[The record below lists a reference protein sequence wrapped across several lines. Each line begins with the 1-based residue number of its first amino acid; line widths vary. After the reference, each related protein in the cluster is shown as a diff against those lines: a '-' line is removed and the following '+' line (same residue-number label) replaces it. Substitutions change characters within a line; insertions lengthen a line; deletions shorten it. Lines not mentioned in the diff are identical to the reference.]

1 MQELVCPFRSGVRPV
16 FDFGQMDTSAN
27 LRRVAA
33 LMRRSAPPG
42 RLWTGA
48 RQTKTLGE
56 KPASSLQAALV
67 ERMSDPNRNILLQR
81 SVLARTVRRT
91 GLGVDCLYPRGLR
104 IG

>member
-67 ERMSDPNRNILLQR
+67 ERMSDPTETYCSQGMPAAASR
-81 SVLARTVRRT
+81 SADASISLT
-91 GLGVDCLYPRGLR
+91 GMTSSQSP
-104 IG
+104 